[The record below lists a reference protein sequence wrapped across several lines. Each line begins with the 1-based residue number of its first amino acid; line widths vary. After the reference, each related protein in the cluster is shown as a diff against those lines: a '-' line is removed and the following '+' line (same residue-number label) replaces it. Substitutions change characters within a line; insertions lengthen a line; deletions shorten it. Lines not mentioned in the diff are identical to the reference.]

1 MKEQT
6 NFKKKLQSTMNIHK
20 STVCKDIENKLE
32 VYSIDEI
39 IVACREVLKDLKKY
53 GDEFEFQI
61 KYYTMFWNLL
71 IEYL

>member
-1 MKEQT
+1 MK
-6 NFKKKLQSTMNIHK
+6 IHK
-20 STVCKDIENKLE
+20 STVRKDIENKLE
-32 VYSIDEI
+32 IYSIDEVI
-39 IVACREVLKDLKKY
+39 DACRKVLKDLKKY

>member
-6 NFKKKLQSTMNIHK
+6 NFQKKLQSTMKIHK

-53 GDEFEFQI
+53 GDEFEFPIQ
-61 KYYTMFWNLL
+61 YYTMFWNLL